1 MPLKLSLIHI
11 YMKADAVIL
20 AAGSKAAPGTGSDGS
35 GYKLA
40 ESLGHSVIEP
50 LPALVQLKC
59 RETWYKQFAGV
70 RTEASV
76 TLYSDGKAAASDRGE
91 LQLSLI
97 HISPQCCD

>member
-1 MPLKLSLIHI
+1 
-11 YMKADAVIL
+11 MKADSVIL

-59 RETWYKQFAGV
+59 RILPGSF
-70 RTEASV
+70 
-76 TLYSDGKAAASDRGE
+76 
-91 LQLSLI
+91 
-97 HISPQCCD
+97 